1 MKSGHDKMFTKR
13 IAYLV
18 IVAWGCQLLAGPLW
32 AAPQGGAVTT
42 GTVTI
47 NQSGNVTN
55 INQAT
60 QKAAINWQSFS
71 TKPQETVNF
80 NQPNS
85 SSITLN
91 RVIGNE
97 RSVLGG
103 ALNANGRV
111 FLINSNGIL
120 FTKGSTVNT
129 AGFIAS
135 TLNLTD
141 EDFNAGN
148 YVFKS
153 NGSTGSVINMGTITA
168 KDGGYVGLLGNSVS
182 NQGIISATKGTVAM
196 ASGDKMMLNFNGDS
210 LLSVTVDEAILNT
223 LVENKEAVYADGGT
237 VIMTAKAADDLLSA
251 QVNSSGIIQ
260 ARTVDDLKGG
270 IKLYADGGTST
281 VSGTLDASAPT
292 TGDGGFIETSGDK
305 AKITDTALI
314 TTKSASGKNG
324 TWLIDPTDFT
334 IGGGGDITASLLSTL
349 LGYNNI
355 TLYSTDGRSGTEGDI
370 NVNGPVMWSANTA
383 LFLDAATDINVN
395 APITASGDDAAL
407 TLAAGADINVNKD
420 ITLSGTNGALTMNY
434 EGDYHILTPA
444 TYSGAI
450 LDANGQPVANQPL
463 AGTEYAGITL
473 SGSNATLTMN
483 GTPYTL
489 IHSMDQLAA
498 LDDATGTATGSYAL
512 AQDLDATA
520 WSGANDG
527 APSVIA
533 NLSGIFAGL
542 GHAIS
547 NLTLNNSTR
556 YGYVGLIG
564 QTSGAT
570 SVIRDTGL
578 VGAGITA
585 TGRMGNVGG
594 LLGYAR
600 PRTTINQAY
609 ITGGISSAGGAS
621 YGGGLVGVTGSGTS
635 ITYSYSEA
643 DIIGGSGGLVGY
655 AADTMIAGCHVTGN
669 VTSNGS
675 SLGGL
680 VGYYDIRADGY
691 GISNCYA
698 KGVVNA
704 PSSND
709 VGGLIGT
716 VSASR
721 AGAPVLITGSF
732 ATGAVTGF
740 NHVGGL
746 VGYAQGYY
754 SASRGTTRR
763 VTVDN
768 CYAAGVITGTGG
780 TRAGTQNSG
789 RIGGLIGWA
798 KYTDVSHSHATG
810 DVISAVDPM
819 TEAEYQL
826 SLNFLGG
833 LVGYLC
839 FGSIADSYAAGNV
852 VGQGSWVNS
861 YVGGLVGYADSSVI
875 DRCHG
880 TGDVRNGYRAVGGL
894 AGCFT
899 GTMNDSWASGNVS
912 GHTEV
917 GGLVGGLGGGTIN
930 RSMAYG
936 NVTGFDYTYYWA
948 PIGKWITEK
957 SDAVGGLAGFASGEA
972 NIDHSTA
979 LGDVIGGE
987 RVGGLVGGM
996 VGGSI
1001 SDSAA
1006 SGRVTGTGD
1015 SVGGIAGETI
1025 GGVSIDS
1032 SYWNIDGTGQSNA
1045 VGTVIDG
1052 YEYEGSPTLT
1062 LTNTQGLTTEQWN
1075 DLPYYRDGSID
1086 QVLADRAAAK
1096 VLADAAA
1103 AQTAARQAAFEDAAT
1118 TEAGR
1123 TTAQALQYQEELSGP
1138 AGNDAEEGSLSVDEH
1153 IVFADSGSYSAHI
1166 KAISADGMEFE
1177 LDEEERKARKK

>member
-1 MKSGHDKMFTKR
+1 MMRVKLNDRKVKR
-13 IAYLV
+13 KTTSLV
-18 IVAWGCQLLAGPLW
+18 MAILWGYGLLAGPLW

-42 GTVTI
+42 GTATI

-97 RSVLGG
+97 RSVLEG

-196 ASGDKMMLNFNGDS
+196 ASGDKMTLNFNGGS

-305 AKITDTALI
+305 VKITDTALI

-434 EGDYHILTPA
+434 GGDYHILTPA

-533 NLSGIFAGL
+533 NLSGTFTGL
-542 GHAIS
+542 GHTVS
-547 NLTLNNSTR
+547 NLTLNTPLLNN
-556 YGYVGLIG
+556 VGLIG
-564 QTSGAT
+564 QTAPGST
-570 SVIRDTGL
+570 SVIRDIGLVDVDITGDTGVGALLGGSESTLTISDVYVTATPGKVSTVSGSGASIAGL
-578 VGAGITA
+578 VGGTWDFNAPTIIRNAFSEADVTV
-585 TGRMGNVGG
+585 TGDGQN
-594 LLGYAR
+594 A
-600 PRTTINQAY
+600 
-609 ITGGISSAGGAS
+609 
-621 YGGGLVGVTGSGTS
+621 GGLVGEAVNTT
-635 ITYSYSEA
+635 ITNFHA
-643 DIIGGSGGLVGY
+643 
-655 AADTMIAGCHVTGN
+655 TGN
-669 VTSNGS
+669 VMGTN
-675 SLGGL
+675 
-680 VGYYDIRADGY
+680 YD
-691 GISNCYA
+691 
-698 KGVVNA
+698 
-704 PSSND
+704 
-709 VGGLIGT
+709 
-716 VSASR
+716 SR
-721 AGAPVLITGSF
+721 
-732 ATGAVTGF
+732 
-740 NHVGGL
+740 
-746 VGYAQGYY
+746 
-754 SASRGTTRR
+754 
-763 VTVDN
+763 
-768 CYAAGVITGTGG
+768 
-780 TRAGTQNSG
+780 
-789 RIGGLIGWA
+789 
-798 KYTDVSHSHATG
+798 
-810 DVISAVDPM
+810 M
-819 TEAEYQL
+819 
-826 SLNFLGG
+826 
-833 LVGYLC
+833 
-839 FGSIADSYAAGNV
+839 
-852 VGQGSWVNS
+852 
-861 YVGGLVGYADSSVI
+861 
-875 DRCHG
+875 
-880 TGDVRNGYRAVGGL
+880 
-894 AGCFT
+894 
-899 GTMNDSWASGNVS
+899 
-912 GHTEV
+912 
-917 GGLVGGLGGGTIN
+917 GGGS
-930 RSMAYG
+930 RK
-936 NVTGFDYTYYWA
+936 GFEFF
-948 PIGKWITEK
+948 GK
-957 SDAVGGLAGFASGEA
+957 
-972 NIDHSTA
+972 
-979 LGDVIGGE
+979 
-987 RVGGLVGGM
+987 
-996 VGGSI
+996 
-1001 SDSAA
+1001 
-1006 SGRVTGTGD
+1006 
-1015 SVGGIAGETI
+1015 
-1025 GGVSIDS
+1025 
-1032 SYWNIDGTGQSNA
+1032 
-1045 VGTVIDG
+1045 
-1052 YEYEGSPTLT
+1052 
-1062 LTNTQGLTTEQWN
+1062 
-1075 DLPYYRDGSID
+1075 
-1086 QVLADRAAAK
+1086 
-1096 VLADAAA
+1096 
-1103 AQTAARQAAFEDAAT
+1103 
-1118 TEAGR
+1118 
-1123 TTAQALQYQEELSGP
+1123 
-1138 AGNDAEEGSLSVDEH
+1138 
-1153 IVFADSGSYSAHI
+1153 
-1166 KAISADGMEFE
+1166 
-1177 LDEEERKARKK
+1177 